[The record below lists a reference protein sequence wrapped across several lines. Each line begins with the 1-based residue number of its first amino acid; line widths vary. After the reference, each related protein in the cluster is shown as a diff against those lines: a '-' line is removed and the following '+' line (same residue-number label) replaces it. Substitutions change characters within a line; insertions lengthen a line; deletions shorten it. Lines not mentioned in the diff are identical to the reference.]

1 MKGMFFMQNEPAEI
15 LEMIPEKVER
25 MRKEIGRKVYG
36 QERLANLLLA
46 GILARGHCLLT
57 GVPGLAKTM
66 LISTLAETAEL
77 DFKRIQFTPDMM
89 PGDVTGNEI
98 LEIDKLSG
106 ERMFK
111 FMPGPVFAQ
120 LLLADEIN
128 RTTPKTQAALLEAMQ
143 ERSVTAAGKTHPLPE
158 PFFVL
163 ATQNPI
169 EQEGTYPLPEAQ
181 LDRFMFGLTVDY
193 PSLDDEVRIIRETTS
208 GIPAPLEKVVT
219 AAELVRMQEAIRWIP
234 VPESVALRIAKIVRA
249 TRPSAE
255 NRLASQYFR
264 WGAGPR
270 AGQFLAL
277 AGKVF
282 AAFDG
287 RSAVSDEDVLAALE
301 PVLLHRLVL
310 NYRAE
315 SENAA
320 LPDLLKELLKSVK

>member
-143 ERSVTAAGKTHPLPE
+143 ERSVTAAGKRIRCRSRFLCSPPRIPLNRRGRIR
-158 PFFVL
+158 FQKLSWTVL
-163 ATQNPI
+163 C
-169 EQEGTYPLPEAQ
+169 
-181 LDRFMFGLTVDY
+181 
-193 PSLDDEVRIIRETTS
+193 
-208 GIPAPLEKVVT
+208 
-219 AAELVRMQEAIRWIP
+219 
-234 VPESVALRIAKIVRA
+234 
-249 TRPSAE
+249 SA
-255 NRLASQYFR
+255 
-264 WGAGPR
+264 
-270 AGQFLAL
+270 
-277 AGKVF
+277 
-282 AAFDG
+282 
-287 RSAVSDEDVLAALE
+287 
-301 PVLLHRLVL
+301 
-310 NYRAE
+310 
-315 SENAA
+315 
-320 LPDLLKELLKSVK
+320 

>member
-1 MKGMFFMQNEPAEI
+1 
-15 LEMIPEKVER
+15 
-25 MRKEIGRKVYG
+25 
-36 QERLANLLLA
+36 
-46 GILARGHCLLT
+46 
-57 GVPGLAKTM
+57 
-66 LISTLAETAEL
+66 
-77 DFKRIQFTPDMM
+77 
-89 PGDVTGNEI
+89 
-98 LEIDKLSG
+98 
-106 ERMFK
+106 
-111 FMPGPVFAQ
+111 
-120 LLLADEIN
+120 
-128 RTTPKTQAALLEAMQ
+128 
-143 ERSVTAAGKTHPLPE
+143 
-158 PFFVL
+158 
-163 ATQNPI
+163 
-169 EQEGTYPLPEAQ
+169 
-181 LDRFMFGLTVDY
+181 
-193 PSLDDEVRIIRETTS
+193 
-208 GIPAPLEKVVT
+208 
-219 AAELVRMQEAIRWIP
+219 MQEAIRWIP